1 VSKEVRCL
9 PCNALLQTYHSSY
22 PQGNPASNK
31 TIAYDTVG
39 NSEADHGRHFSEP
52 IGRHQ
57 KSALRDVELIKEDN
71 RTDTIERP
79 AKHATA
85 AQLPHAAE
93 MILQGCMPQHL
104 DPPYPKNEAKEFLR
118 QETGLSVGHIS
129 NWMADTK
136 QRRKRKFKQA
146 VLPCGTPC
154 TTSGNYPISG
164 FSRSCYSMVS
174 AFERSFFALSQE
186 EIKVQSLH
194 AGGKGSTVEL
204 F

>member
-31 TIAYDTVG
+31 TIAYETVG

-57 KSALRDVELIKEDN
+57 RSPLRDVELIREDS

-85 AQLPHAAE
+85 AQIPHAAE
-93 MILQGCMPQHL
+93 MILQDCMPQHV
-104 DPPYPKNEAKEFLR
+104 DPPYPNNEAKVLLR

-129 NWMADTK
+129 NWVANTK

-146 VLPCGTPC
+146 VPPCGTPC
-154 TTSGNYPISG
+154 TTAGNYPISS
-164 FSRSCYSMVS
+164 FFRSRYPMVS
-174 AFERSFFALSQE
+174 AFQRTFFALSRE
-186 EIKVQSLH
+186 EI
-194 AGGKGSTVEL
+194 
-204 F
+204 